1 MQSTDIQAAAQAL
14 INRRQNKQVTGPLAP
29 ELRPA
34 TVEDALAIQQQL
46 IVKMAQAGDSVA
58 GWKCAL
64 PIEVDGL
71 KDVPVIAPIFRNSVC
86 TDSPC
91 PIQLDQGVCKIEP
104 EIAFRFARDLP
115 HRPEPYSE
123 QEIVAALS
131 GAHLALELILSRYLD
146 PDSVSYLEHLADCLF
161 NQGLFVGPEITVEQ
175 AFSAS
180 EISFVLTG
188 SPALSESRLDGK
200 HPSVYPQL
208 PLFWLVNFL
217 SQKGIDIK
225 AGQLVITSS
234 YAGVIE
240 LAPEVT
246 FRLQYEKYG
255 EIGLR
260 FEID

>member
-1 MQSTDIQAAAQAL
+1 MQQTDIQAAAQVL
-14 INRRQNKQVTGPLAP
+14 FNRRLKQQVTGPLAP

-34 TVEDALAIQQQL
+34 SVDDALAIQQQL
-46 IVKMAQAGDSVA
+46 TLLMEQAGDRVA

-64 PIEVDGL
+64 PIEIDGL
-71 KDVPVIAPIFRNSVC
+71 KNVPVVAPIFRNSTY

-104 EIAFRFARDLP
+104 EIAFRFGHDLP
-115 HRPEPYSE
+115 HRHEPFSE
-123 QEIVAALS
+123 EEIMAALS
-131 GAHLALELILSRYLD
+131 GAHLALELILSRYLN
-146 PDSVSYLEHLADCLF
+146 PDSVSYCEHLADCLF
-161 NQGLFVGPEITVEQ
+161 NQGLFLGPEIPLEQ

-180 EISFVLTG
+180 EIGFVLTG
-188 SPALSESRLDGK
+188 SAGISDARIDGK
-200 HPSVYPQL
+200 HPAVYPQL
-208 PLFWLVNFL
+208 PLFWMVNYL

-225 AGQLVITSS
+225 AGQVVITSS

-240 LAPEVT
+240 VAPEINFT
-246 FRLQYEKYG
+246 LQYEKLG